1 MNVRKTATAVAITA
15 AMLFTGVTTA
25 EALDLNLKL
34 GDDISET
41 ANVNANS
48 NASENDNAAN
58 TAVTK
63 NDNATDTDK
72 NAANENATNTTD
84 EKNETKQADNANKTV
99 ETKSEDDQTEN
110 NQQSDIRNYTFSGH
124 LLHKD
129 KTFPD
134 NYEWQDN
141 ENSQN
146 LRINGELDQTHYLPS
161 LNDEWQKIDEE
172 TATYDLGSGN
182 SNTVY
187 DEDGNVAITNLV
199 KDMYANTTSAYHY
212 DTHMKPQVQVT
223 FRRTDYQDDWTQPGW
238 VGNDPGYYLPWTL
251 TYDEKTGEFEWVNDY
266 ITEWIDYENFE
277 NIDYLPAPPYGE
289 AKNGNLDITLS
300 YGRMAYIVD
309 DKGNLTTA
317 YEPESNYELSVFP
330 VLETV
335 KSDMAYGNDTSIFN
349 RIKLDDDSQL
359 MKVLKQNGIDIDAI
373 LNAQELNEAW
383 GTRYI
388 TYNQLVEK
396 TGGKVYIP
404 DGLTSWQLNRLQ
416 SIVFIKQEG
425 DLKGEIKEAT
435 YIYWF
440 AGSFSDIATVPSIF
454 IKTPRQPEKQETP
467 KVVEKTVT
475 KVIERTPEQ
484 PKQETKET
492 PKQPMFQTG
501 IDTTGAATM
510 LGGGSV
516 LTAGVAYV
524 LRKAKKKVSDR

>member
-48 NASENDNAAN
+48 NE
-58 TAVTK
+58 TATV
-63 NDNATDTDK
+63 NATPDNSNATNTDK
-72 NAANENATNTTD
+72 NAANENATNTTNNTN
-84 EKNETKQADNANKTV
+84 EKKQADNANKTV
-99 ETKSEDDQTEN
+99 ETKSGDDQNANDPQT
-110 NQQSDIRNYTFSGH
+110 DIKNYTFSGH

-187 DEDGNVAITNLV
+187 DENGNVAITNLV
-199 KDMYANTTSAYHY
+199 KSMYANTTSAYHY

-223 FRRTDYQDDWTQPGW
+223 FRRADYQDDWTQPGW

-251 TYDEKTGEFEWVNDY
+251 TYDEKTGEFEWVNDFV
-266 ITEWIDYENFE
+266 TEWIDYENFE

-289 AKNGNLDITLS
+289 AKNGNLNITLS

-317 YEPESNYELSVFP
+317 YEPEGNYTLDMFSE
-330 VLETV
+330 LETV
-335 KSDMAYGNDTSIFN
+335 KSDTEYVNDTSIFN
-349 RIKLDDDSQL
+349 RIELDDDSQL
-359 MKVLKQNGIDIDAI
+359 LKVLKQNGIDIDAI
-373 LNAQELNEAW
+373 LDAQELNEAW

-404 DGLTSWQLNRLQ
+404 NGLTSEQLNRLQ
-416 SIVFIKQEG
+416 SIVFMKREG

-454 IKTPRQPEKQETP
+454 VKTPEKNAEEEAPKKTTTQQIKTEEAPKTPEKNTIEETEDKP
-467 KVVEKTVT
+467 A
-475 KVIERTPEQ
+475 
-484 PKQETKET
+484 ET
-492 PKQPMFQTG
+492 QNIMQTG
-501 IDTTGAATM
+501 VDTTGLTTLYGAVTALACVAAS
-510 LGGGSV
+510 LI
-516 LTAGVAYV
+516 
-524 LRKAKKKVSDR
+524 RRINK